1 MPPIT
6 RARRKIITASIIL
19 ATMLQT
25 LDSTIA
31 NVALPH
37 MQGELSASTDQ
48 ISWVLTSYLISGA
61 IVTPALGWITSRIGR
76 RRLFIISMAGF
87 IAGSL
92 LCGLAQNLT
101 QIVFFRLLQGV
112 FGAGLVPLSQAV
124 IMDMYEP
131 HERGGAMSIWAAGV
145 MVGPILGPTL
155 GAWLTESYSW
165 RYVFYV
171 NLPVGILG
179 LAGMWFFLPASP
191 PEPKRPFGWSG
202 FASLAIGIAALQLV
216 LDRGETKDWFSSP
229 EIMVEATI
237 AAIGFYFFIAHMLF
251 ARRPFITRALFR
263 DRNFTLGLV
272 MQAVFGNITNAM
284 AVLLPG
290 YLQNLGGYP
299 VMLSGIAM
307 APRGIGMVLVTPIT
321 GRLIG
326 RVDARLLIG
335 TGLAMIAVASWS
347 ISRWTPDVGI
357 AAQVPVI
364 VLQGAAMAFVFTSQQ
379 SVAFATLPA
388 HLRTEA
394 SALTALMRNLAGSA
408 GVAVMETLLARN
420 TQIVHA
426 GLAPLISPFNRA
438 LTPALARHGW
448 DMHTPAGLAMLD
460 QIVARQSQIIAYA
473 DVFLVILLSVIPGA
487 MVVLWLKPPP
497 RLAVPSADD
506 VHVME

>member
-1 MPPIT
+1 MPPAT
-6 RARRKIITASIIL
+6 RPHRKIITACIIL
-19 ATMLQT
+19 ATLLQT

-48 ISWVLTSYLISGA
+48 ISWVLTSYLIAAA
-61 IVTPALGWITSRIGR
+61 IVMPALGWITARLGR
-76 RRLFIISMAGF
+76 RRLFLLSMTGF

-92 LCGLAQNLT
+92 LCGAAQNLT
-101 QIVFFRLLQGV
+101 QIVFFRLIQGI
-112 FGAGLVPLSQAV
+112 FGASLVPLSQAV
-124 IMDMYEP
+124 ILDMYEP

-171 NLPVGILG
+171 NLPVGLLG
-179 LAGMWFFLPASP
+179 LAGMWFFLPAP
-191 PEPKRPFGWSG
+191 PREPTRPFGWSG
-202 FASLAIGIAALQLV
+202 FASLAAAIAGLQLV

-229 EIMVEATI
+229 EIVIEATI
-237 AAIGFYFFIAHMLF
+237 SAIGFYFFLAHMLF

-272 MQAVFGNITNAM
+272 MQGVFGNIINAN

-299 VMLSGIAM
+299 VMLSGLAM
-307 APRGIGMVLVTPIT
+307 APRGIGMVLATPIT

-326 RVDARLLIG
+326 RVDARLLMG
-335 TGLAMIAVASWS
+335 AGLAMIATASWY

-379 SVAFATLPA
+379 TVAFATLPP

-394 SALTALMRNLAGSA
+394 SALTALLRNLAGSA

-420 TQIVHA
+420 TQMVHA
-426 GLAPLISPFNRA
+426 SLAPLISPFNRA

-448 DMHTPAGLAMLD
+448 DIHTPAGLSLLD
-460 QIVARQSQIIAYA
+460 QLVTRQSQIIAYA
-473 DVFLVILLSVIPGA
+473 DVFLVILISVLPAA

-497 RLAVPSADD
+497 RLAAPAPDE